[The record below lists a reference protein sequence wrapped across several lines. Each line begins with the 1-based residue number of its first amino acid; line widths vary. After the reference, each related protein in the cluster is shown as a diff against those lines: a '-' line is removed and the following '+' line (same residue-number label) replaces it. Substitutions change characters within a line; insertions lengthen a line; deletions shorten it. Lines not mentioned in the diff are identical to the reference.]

1 MNKFHR
7 ENPEAPRKVAAAAF
21 ATLAACFRPFHTET
35 EYAYLGPHDRAKAD
49 LDWEA
54 GRRA

>member
-1 MNKFHR
+1 MEEYRNASGQCKERIKQDGR
-7 ENPEAPRKVAAAAF
+7 EP
-21 ATLAACFRPFHTET
+21 ACFRPFHTET